1 MSNPSVLYLKFALI
15 MWGSFCCCCCCKNGS
30 SSSSSGTKDDEKSVV
45 IYEATLISLPPSIE
59 DPPSSSPTFESF
71 SSIGFDPSLSIA
83 SESIAEVSEASE
95 SESSEKSENTV
106 IFNAFNDDVGT
117 AAELIFQYQNIDRD
131 YYNSEVHQSSRES
144 GKLCSETTMYRE
156 TYPFVFSTVVARK
169 IHLPFRHSFVSSRL

>member
-15 MWGSFCCCCCCKNGS
+15 MWGSFCCCCSCFKNGS
-30 SSSSSGTKDDEKSVV
+30 SSNSFDTKDDEKSVV

-83 SESIAEVSEASE
+83 SESIAEVSEGSE
-95 SESSEKSENTV
+95 ISESSEKSENTV

-131 YYNSEVHQSSRES
+131 YHSEVHQSSRES
-144 GKLCSETTMYRE
+144 GKLCSADYVSRD
-156 TYPFVFSTVVARK
+156 VSICILHCCST
-169 IHLPFRHSFVSSRL
+169 

>member
-30 SSSSSGTKDDEKSVV
+30 SSSSSDTKDDEKSVV

-144 GKLCSETTMYRE
+144 GKLCSADYVSRD
-156 TYPFVFSTVVARK
+156 VSICILHCCST
-169 IHLPFRHSFVSSRL
+169 

>member
-45 IYEATLISLPPSIE
+45 IYEATLISSLPE

-71 SSIGFDPSLSIA
+71 SSVGFDPSLSIA

-144 GKLCSETTMYRE
+144 GKLCSADYVSRD
-156 TYPFVFSTVVARK
+156 VSICILHCCST
-169 IHLPFRHSFVSSRL
+169 